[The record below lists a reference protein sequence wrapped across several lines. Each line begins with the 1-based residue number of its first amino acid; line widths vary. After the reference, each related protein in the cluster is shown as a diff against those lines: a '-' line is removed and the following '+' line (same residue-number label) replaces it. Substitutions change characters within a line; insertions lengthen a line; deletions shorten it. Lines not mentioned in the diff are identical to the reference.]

1 MTQTAVFSS
10 VRFGRDET
18 APQPRRTASPT
29 SLALENLRGIVILIV
44 LAFHGALAYVSFAPP
59 MSGFSSP
66 PYIWRAFPILDQ
78 HRFFGF
84 DLFCA
89 WQDVYLMSLMFFL
102 SGLFVWPSLQRKGAF
117 GFIRDRALRLGIPY
131 AFGIAVVIPLAVY
144 PAYRVTAMDPGV
156 ASYWHALLGLPFWP
170 NGP

>member
-10 VRFGRDET
+10 VRFSPDT
-18 APQPRRTASPT
+18 AAPQPRRTASPT

-44 LAFHGALAYVSFAPP
+44 LAFHAALAYVSFAPP
-59 MSGFSSP
+59 ISDFASP
-66 PYIWRAFPILDQ
+66 PYTWRGFPILDD

-102 SGLFVWPSLQRKGAF
+102 SGLFVWPSLQRKNDW
-117 GFIRDRALRLGIPY
+117 GFLRDRLLRLGLPYLFGVLILIP
-131 AFGIAVVIPLAVY
+131 IATY
-144 PAYRVTAMDPGV
+144 PAYVVTGADPGLS
-156 ASYWHALLGLPFWP
+156 AYYDALRALP
-170 NGP
+170 